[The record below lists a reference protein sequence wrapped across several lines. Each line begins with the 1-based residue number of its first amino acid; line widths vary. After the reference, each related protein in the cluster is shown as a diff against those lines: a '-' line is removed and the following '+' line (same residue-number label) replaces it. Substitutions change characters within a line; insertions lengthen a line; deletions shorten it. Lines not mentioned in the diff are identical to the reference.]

1 MNRRWILFAGA
12 LALIATA
19 CAGTADS
26 PDSRSTSADLAPS
39 TSTGDITTT
48 TQDPTTNPPLEAAQ
62 GVLPDGPSALQTMV
76 ADEFPEPLVPVG
88 EIISGGPPP
97 DGIPPIDAPAFLPVA
112 DNLDRLQRS
121 ATLLCADAST
131 PQEWWDGVP
140 YDAILLDAPCS
151 ATGVCVCRAVS
162 VSESA
167 LPGPWLYS
175 RS

>member
-26 PDSRSTSADLAPS
+26 SDSRSTSTDLAPS
-39 TSTGDITTT
+39 TSTGDVTTT
-48 TQDPTTNPPLEAAQ
+48 THDPTTIPPLEAAQ

-97 DGIPPIDAPAFLPVA
+97 DGIPPIDVPAFLPVA
-112 DNLDRLQRS
+112 DNLD
-121 ATLLCADAST
+121 
-131 PQEWWDGVP
+131 
-140 YDAILLDAPCS
+140 LLDPA
-151 ATGVCVCRAVS
+151 
-162 VSESA
+162 
-167 LPGPWLYS
+167 
-175 RS
+175 